1 MTEGDDPS
9 AGELSADGTALR
21 AGWFRFYFADERWE
35 WSPEVDQIHG
45 YEPGSVTVTTDLVM
59 AHKYADDKPK
69 MAALLDQVRQTRA
82 PISSRHR
89 IIDTQGRTRDV
100 VVVGEQLHDDLG
112 EVVGTHGYYLDVT
125 PTLQDAISDAIAEI
139 ATNRGVI
146 EQTKGMLMLIYR
158 LDANKAFDILKWRS
172 QETNVK
178 LRPFAEQLAA
188 DFLELAYDEI
198 LPPRAAYDHLLLTAH
213 QRVTAA

>member
-1 MTEGDDPS
+1 MPDSDDRSPV
-9 AGELSADGTALR
+9 ELSAHRSALR

-59 AHKYADDKPK
+59 SHKYPDDRPK
-69 MAALLDQVRQTRA
+69 MAALVDQVRQTRV

-89 IIDTQGRTRDV
+89 IIDIHGRTREV
-100 VVVGEQLHDDLG
+100 VVVGDQLHDDLG
-112 EVVGTHGYYLDVT
+112 EVIGTQGFYLDVT
-125 PTLQDAISDAIAEI
+125 PALEHAISDAVAEI
-139 ATNRGVI
+139 AVNRGAI

-158 LDANKAFDILKWRS
+158 VDADKAFDILKWRS
-172 QETNVK
+172 QETNIK
-178 LRPFAEQLAA
+178 LRPFAERLAA
-188 DFLELAYDEI
+188 DFLELTYDDI
-198 LPPRAAYDHLLLTAH
+198 LPTRTTYDHLLLTAH

>member
-1 MTEGDDPS
+1 MTDSDDPS
-9 AGELSADGTALR
+9 AVELSADGTALR
-21 AGWFRFYFADERWE
+21 AGWFRFYFTDGRWE

-45 YEPGSVTVTTDLVM
+45 YEPGSVTVTTELVM
-59 AHKYADDKPK
+59 SHKYPDDRPK
-69 MAALLDQVRQTRA
+69 MAALLDHVQQTRS

-112 EVVGTHGYYLDVT
+112 EVVGTHGFYLDVT

-139 ATNRGVI
+139 SQNRGVI
-146 EQTKGMLMLIYR
+146 EQTKGMLMLVYR
-158 LDANKAFDILKWRS
+158 LDADKAFDILKWRS

-178 LRPFAEQLAA
+178 LRPFAERLAA
-188 DFLELAYDEI
+188 DFLELTYDDT
-198 LPPRAAYDHLLLTAH
+198 LPTRSTYDHLLLTAH